1 MYVLTNVV
9 GTNYAVYD
17 DTDNSVEWIQVD
29 ILRKLMSKGVSI
41 VGINLASN
49 EIKPQVVNLNYRDI
63 NWNDGKNIFQTAT
76 SVRIDVKGNVSFK
89 SGVKKYKAK
98 MMTKGDGSA
107 ILMLSNGI
115 QTVLPAEVVGYLKD
129 RK

>member
-29 ILRKLMSKGVSI
+29 ILKKLMSKGVSI

-76 SVRIDVKGNVSFK
+76 YVRMDVKGNVSFK

-129 RK
+129 KK